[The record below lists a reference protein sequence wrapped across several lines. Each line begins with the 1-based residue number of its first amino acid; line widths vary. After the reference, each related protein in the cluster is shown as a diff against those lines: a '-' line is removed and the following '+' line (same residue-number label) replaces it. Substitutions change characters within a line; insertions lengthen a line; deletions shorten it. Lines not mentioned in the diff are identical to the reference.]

1 LLIRTSFCEI
11 GCLFFRIFC
20 FGFLLFCPQLRADV
34 GLLLSE
40 PTGQGAQRWTSTGHA
55 AVYFSRICPASPVKL
70 RLCGPGEPGSV
81 FSNYSSFEEDQPYE
95 WNVVPLNVFL
105 YGVENERDQP
115 LFASSELRRSL
126 QQRFLERELLEVC
139 TGPCTENR
147 RAHWRDMVAATF
159 ARDIYLFQV
168 KTTLDQDLKLI
179 AKYNTM
185 ANVDHYNGFTQNCA
199 DFARGVINT
208 YFPGA
213 ARPDH
218 LNDFGMTSPKAIAKS
233 FSRYAKR
240 HPELQF
246 YVRRFSQVHGDFK
259 RSGECR
265 KGTEVAFR
273 FKKWLFPMLLKSHE
287 LALFAA
293 SYFLT
298 GQFNP
303 ERELRRR
310 PTEQVAAAE
319 LESAAARS
327 DNYPALLQQL
337 QQKEQQ
343 ERAGSFGTAEEWKS
357 YAGAF
362 DTLIDQ
368 AVEKGIIN
376 NRSSLGGMFRDLD
389 AHGVTFIDNDGAAW
403 LDLLEGETV
412 RRAGVSASNIDAPG
426 SDPLFAYRIMLARV
440 DRILKGSRKN
450 REMMPQFKA
459 DWALLERTRERLDS
473 TNIPA
478 VMVASA
484 PGAAKVGEKP
494 AEGTRQEAGH

>member
-1 LLIRTSFCEI
+1 
-11 GCLFFRIFC
+11 LFFRVVC
-20 FGFLLFCPQLRADV
+20 FGFLFLCPQLRADV

-40 PTGQGAQRWTSTGHA
+40 PTGQGAQRWTSAGHA

-81 FSNYSSFEEDQPYE
+81 LSNYRSFEEDQSYE

-105 YGVENERDQP
+105 YGVEDERDRP

-126 QQRFLERELLEVC
+126 QERFLERRLLEIC
-139 TGPCTENR
+139 TGTCTVNP

-168 KTTLDQDLKLI
+168 KTTLEQDLALI
-179 AKYNTM
+179 AKFNAM
-185 ANVDHYNGFTQNCA
+185 PNVGHYNGFTQNCA
-199 DFARGVINT
+199 DFARNVINT

-233 FSRYAKR
+233 FSRYARR

-246 YVRRFSQVHGDFK
+246 YVLRFAQVPGDFK
-259 RSGECR
+259 HSGDCR

-273 FKKWLFPMLLKSHE
+273 SKKWLFPMLLKSHE

-293 SYFLT
+293 SYYLT
-298 GQFNP
+298 GLFNP

-310 PTEQVAAAE
+310 PTEQVAAVE
-319 LESAAARS
+319 FEIAAAQP

-337 QQKEQQ
+337 HQKEQQ
-343 ERAGSFGTAEEWKS
+343 ERASSLGTAGEWKT

-368 AVEKGIIN
+368 AVEKGIIT
-376 NRSSLGGMFRDLD
+376 NRSSLGGMFRDFD
-389 AHGVTFIDNDGAAW
+389 VRGVTVIDEDGAAW
-403 LDLLEGETV
+403 LNLPDGKTM
-412 RRAGVSASNIDAPG
+412 RRAGVSASNIDASG
-426 SDPLFAYRIMLARV
+426 SDPLLAYRIMLARV
-440 DRILKGSRKN
+440 DRILKSPRKN
-450 REMMPQFKA
+450 REMMPQFRA
-459 DWALLERTRERLDS
+459 DWALLERTRVRLDW
-473 TNIPA
+473 TDTPA

-484 PGAAKVGEKP
+484 PGPVKGAEKP
-494 AEGTRQEAGH
+494 AERATQGSQH